1 MNFVKSLVGLSKCP
15 ICGADRYSIVN
26 INDAMTLRKYAQCR
40 ECGATFTDVHTHNFR
55 EFELTGCPS
64 CHQKGVT
71 DIILP
76 NGEKVGYCVL
86 CKETFN
92 FVEVEPGPAPSS
104 DRERI
109 EEFDSNIRPMID
121 KLTHYIRKYED
132 MYLFE
137 QLQTILHAIVDF
149 VEGK

>member
-1 MNFVKSLVGLSKCP
+1 MNFVKSLVGLSNCP
-15 ICGADRYSIVN
+15 ICGHSITYVDDV
-26 INDAMTLRKYAQCR
+26 ITFRKYAQCR
-40 ECGATFTDVHTHNFR
+40 KCGSTFTDAHTHSFR
-55 EFELTGCPS
+55 ESELAYCPS
-64 CHQKGVT
+64 CYQKGVT

-76 NGEKVGYCVL
+76 NGEKVGYCIL

-92 FVEVEPGPAPSS
+92 FVEVEPGPAPISG
-104 DRERI
+104 RERI

-137 QLQTILHAIVDF
+137 QLQAILHTIVDF